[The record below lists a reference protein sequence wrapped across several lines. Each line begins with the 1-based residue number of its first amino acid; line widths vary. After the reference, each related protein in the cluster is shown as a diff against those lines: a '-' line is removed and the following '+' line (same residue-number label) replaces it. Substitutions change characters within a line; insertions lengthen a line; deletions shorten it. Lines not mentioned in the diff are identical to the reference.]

1 MKRALIGKIALACS
15 LTVFAWIMIGMPVV
29 EGATVSI
36 RASDIM
42 ASLIQSRTGGVA
54 PLSVFFDASA
64 TTDSSVTSTP
74 FHDLQYVW
82 DFGDPAGSP
91 VSGTTWA
98 YGARPGVNSRNAANG
113 PEAAHVY
120 ENVGTFTATLTVY
133 DGSNVVSKTSTPIV
147 VTDPNTVFSGTN
159 TICVSG
165 SGAWTGC
172 PSGAAHYTSSNYVTA
187 LNASVGTGKRILF
200 NRGEVFTSTTQYNLQ
215 ANGPGIIGAYGT
227 GAKPS
232 FQASLSNGN
241 KQIQMNAPTSTRIG
255 DWRIM
260 DIDFNGLNSGSGV
273 GIGNEG
279 NGLDNV
285 LVLRVDMHNLSRG
298 FEGSPYGMIN
308 LPYGMAIVDN
318 NLIGC
323 TTCGGADWRIYMVG
337 YHLAIMGNYLDNLDT
352 GGSHVIRSE
361 FMQNSV
367 ISNNTIAGAG
377 DGGIAHEIKLHS
389 WGWSITNAAI
399 NPSGTGAYTQKVVID
414 SNKIVQGI
422 NGWGV
427 AIAPQNSSY
436 DERIKDIIVQNNWFT
451 CGTSNNISVELYVST
466 VDTTTVR
473 NNIFD
478 ISGPSYPYAVD
489 VTRRGPEPA
498 PNDTRVYNNTIY
510 MSNAGQ
516 FVGIKIDTMD
526 TNSIVKNNLGSAP
539 SATSRVLV
547 QDYATG
553 TTQSNNLL
561 NTTPA
566 SIFSSATPSAPADF
580 ALVTGTNLAVDAGT
594 TVPVFNDF
602 ILNTRPF
609 NSVWDIG
616 AYERH

>member
-1 MKRALIGKIALACS
+1 
-15 LTVFAWIMIGMPVV
+15 
-29 EGATVSI
+29 
-36 RASDIM
+36 
-42 ASLIQSRTGGVA
+42 
-54 PLSVFFDASA
+54 LSVFFDASA
-64 TTDSSVTSTP
+64 TTDSNVTSTP

-98 YGARPGVNSRNAANG
+98 YGARPGVNSRNAASG

-133 DGSNVVSKTSTPIV
+133 DGTNVVSKTSTPIV

-159 TICVSG
+159 TICVSSAG
-165 SGAWTGC
+165 VWTGC
-172 PSGAAHYTSSNYVTA
+172 PTGAVHYTSSNYVTA
-187 LNASVGTGKRILF
+187 LNGYVGTGKRILF
-200 NRGEVFTSTTQYNLQ
+200 NRGEAFTSTTQYMLQ

-232 FQASLSNGN
+232 FQASLSSGN

-285 LVLRVDMHNLSRG
+285 LVLRVDMHNLARG
-298 FEGSPYGMIN
+298 FEGSPYGMTN
-308 LPYGMAIVDN
+308 LPYGMAIVDGN
-318 NLIGC
+318 NVGC
-323 TTCGGADWRIYMVG
+323 TTCGGTADWRIYMVG
-337 YHLAIMGNYLDNLDT
+337 YHLAIMGNYLDNYDT

-361 FMQNSV
+361 FMQSSV

-389 WGWSITNAAI
+389 WGWTITNAAT
-399 NPSGTGAYTQKVVID
+399 NPSGTGAYTEKVIID

-422 NGWGV
+422 NAWGV

-436 DERIKDIIVQNNWFT
+436 DERIRNIIVQNNWFT
-451 CGTSNNISVELYVST
+451 SGGSVSVELYIST
-466 VDTTTVR
+466 VGTTTVR

-478 ISGPSYPYAVD
+478 LSGSPYPFAVN
-489 VTRRGPEPA
+489 VTKRGPEPA
-498 PNDTRVYNNTIY
+498 PNDTRIYNNTIY

-516 FVGIKIDTMD
+516 FSGIKIDTQP

-539 SATSRVLV
+539 TATSRILV
-547 QDYATG
+547 QDFGIG
-553 TTQSNNLL
+553 TVQSNNLQNNSPSTL
-561 NTTPA
+561 
-566 SIFSSATPSAPADF
+566 FMSSTPSAIADF
-580 ALVTGTNLAVDAGT
+580 ALQTSTNPAVDTGTS
-594 TVPVFNDF
+594 VPVFDGV
-602 ILNTRPF
+602 ILNTNDVILNSRPF